1 MILSRSRRIRAG
13 GRRSRRT
20 SSLGT
25 AVLFSLPAI
34 AIISVFHLYGAGR
47 NVYMSLTDWTLAG
60 ADFVGLRNYIDLV
73 QNGEFWNSVKVTG
86 FFGLV
91 VPVTVVVAIPVA
103 YLLHYVVRKSYL
115 YRLLLFVPF
124 VVPTV
129 ATSLV
134 WGTIFTPSPTG
145 LLNASLQPFGVT
157 RQSWILD
164 STGIVEGVGGWFGVI
179 VPSWAEGPSIAM
191 MLLLLIRFW
200 QMLGFTILILYAGM
214 TRIDPDL
221 LAAARVDGATEPQ
234 ILRKVVVPV
243 LSPTI
248 LFVAVVSLVFALRE
262 FNTIYV
268 LTQGGPARTTET
280 LSMLMFRQFWGD
292 NLFAVGATTATALF
306 LIILLVTW
314 AQFRLS
320 RRWVHYT
327 GGTT

>member
-1 MILSRSRRIRAG
+1 M
-13 GRRSRRT
+13 
-20 SSLGT
+20 
-25 AVLFSLPAI
+25 
-34 AIISVFHLYGAGR
+34 
-47 NVYMSLTDWTLAG
+47 
-60 ADFVGLRNYIDLV
+60 
-73 QNGEFWNSVKVTG
+73 
-86 FFGLV
+86 
-91 VPVTVVVAIPVA
+91 
-103 YLLHYVVRKSYL
+103 
-115 YRLLLFVPF
+115 
-124 VVPTV
+124 
-129 ATSLV
+129 
-134 WGTIFTPSPTG
+134 
-145 LLNASLQPFGVT
+145 T

>member
-134 WGTIFTPSPTG
+134 WARYSLPLRPGCSTLHYNPSG
-145 LLNASLQPFGVT
+145 
-157 RQSWILD
+157 
-164 STGIVEGVGGWFGVI
+164 
-179 VPSWAEGPSIAM
+179 
-191 MLLLLIRFW
+191 
-200 QMLGFTILILYAGM
+200 
-214 TRIDPDL
+214 
-221 LAAARVDGATEPQ
+221 
-234 ILRKVVVPV
+234 
-243 LSPTI
+243 
-248 LFVAVVSLVFALRE
+248 
-262 FNTIYV
+262 
-268 LTQGGPARTTET
+268 
-280 LSMLMFRQFWGD
+280 
-292 NLFAVGATTATALF
+292 
-306 LIILLVTW
+306 
-314 AQFRLS
+314 
-320 RRWVHYT
+320 
-327 GGTT
+327 